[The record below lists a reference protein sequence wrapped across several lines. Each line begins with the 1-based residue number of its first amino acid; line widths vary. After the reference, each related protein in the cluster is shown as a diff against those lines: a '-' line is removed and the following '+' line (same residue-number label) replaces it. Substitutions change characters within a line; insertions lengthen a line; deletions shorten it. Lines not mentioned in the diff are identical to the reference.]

1 MVFSRIHY
9 ISMMIPLEFPL
20 SIFKLYNQ
28 LVRAFCGRGRSPELV
43 WKKCLPLAG
52 FIRSWKTGKVM
63 EFGHGIFKAWKS
75 HGKQISVF
83 LNLGYRVLLHR
94 STNYQWCYFSDKCFK
109 HSITSRDRIYVIRAC
124 ESLCLRTDFIRVY
137 RKFIPEFIPSIN

>member
-1 MVFSRIHY
+1 
-9 ISMMIPLEFPL
+9 
-20 SIFKLYNQ
+20 
-28 LVRAFCGRGRSPELV
+28 
-43 WKKCLPLAG
+43 
-52 FIRSWKTGKVM
+52 M

-124 ESLCLRTDFIRVY
+124 ESLCLSADFLCSCTNLLARLFADFLVRSQINASEVQFSTFMQY
-137 RKFIPEFIPSIN
+137 VCLQQLLDQLGLFINVSNRQSGINVSRSKVKRL